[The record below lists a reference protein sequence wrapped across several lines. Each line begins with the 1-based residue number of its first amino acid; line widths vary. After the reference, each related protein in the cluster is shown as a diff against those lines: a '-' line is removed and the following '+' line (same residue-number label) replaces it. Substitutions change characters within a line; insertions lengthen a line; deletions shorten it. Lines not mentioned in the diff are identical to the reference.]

1 MLALRIAL
9 RYLLAR
15 KSHNAVNVIA
25 IIAVLGVAVASA
37 AMVVVLSVFNGFTDL
52 AESHISKYDPEI
64 QVTRADGRVIGNADS
79 LAAALQ
85 ADKDIAM
92 AMPTLSERALISTY
106 TAQCPVRFK
115 GVPEHYERM
124 NHLDRTI
131 VDGVYA
137 VCSTDDIPAVQISVG
152 VSNSVMLH
160 PNADSHIEIYVPRRQ
175 GRINPANPAAAFRS
189 SKVVISGVFQVN
201 QQDIDADGMIVPLA
215 VARDLLEYD
224 TEASAVEVSVAE
236 GRDVATVKSNLKAR
250 LGADYDVKNRLEQRA
265 ESFRMISI
273 EKWVTFMMLI
283 FVLVISLFNI
293 ISTLSLLV
301 IEKRD
306 NMATLRAFGATQ
318 SMVRRVFILEGW
330 LITAIGGILGI
341 AIGVALV
348 YAQQTYHLIKIGG
361 DSAALVV
368 RWYPVHLLYSDMFV
382 VFGCVLA
389 TGLLTAQITRLF
401 LKKTERTN
409 LY

>member
-236 GRDVATVKSNLKAR
+236 GCDVATVKSNLKAR

>member
-1 MLALRIAL
+1 
-9 RYLLAR
+9 LAR

-201 QQDIDADGMIVPLA
+201 QQDIDADGMIVPLD

-236 GRDVATVKSNLKAR
+236 GCDVATVKSNLKAR

>member
-1 MLALRIAL
+1 
-9 RYLLAR
+9 
-15 KSHNAVNVIA
+15 
-25 IIAVLGVAVASA
+25 
-37 AMVVVLSVFNGFTDL
+37 
-52 AESHISKYDPEI
+52 
-64 QVTRADGRVIGNADS
+64 
-79 LAAALQ
+79 
-85 ADKDIAM
+85 
-92 AMPTLSERALISTY
+92 MPTLSERALISTY

-201 QQDIDADGMIVPLA
+201 QQDIDADGMIVPLD

-224 TEASAVEVSVAE
+224 TEASAVEVSVAD
-236 GRDVATVKSNLKAR
+236 GGDVATVKSNLKAR

>member
-201 QQDIDADGMIVPLA
+201 QQDIDADGMIVPLP

-348 YAQQTYHLIKIGG
+348 YAQQTHHLIKIGG

>member
-15 KSHNAVNVIA
+15 KSHNAVNIIA

-52 AESHISKYDPEI
+52 AEEHISQYDPEI
-64 QVTRADGRVIGNADS
+64 EISRTDGRVIGNADS

-85 ADKDIAM
+85 ADKSIQF
-92 AMPTLSERALISTY
+92 AMPTLSERALINTY

-115 GVPEHYERM
+115 GVPEHFERM
-124 NHLDRTI
+124 SHIDKTI
-131 VDGVYA
+131 VDGEYA
-137 VCSTDDIPAVQISVG
+137 VCTTDDFPAVQISVG

-160 PNADSHIEIYVPRRQ
+160 PNADAHIEMYVPRRQ

-189 SKVVISGVFQVN
+189 AQVAISGVFQVN
-201 QQDIDADGMIVPLA
+201 QSDIDADGIIVPLS

-224 TEASAVEVSVAE
+224 TEASAVEIGIAKGYDLE
-236 GRDVATVKSNLKAR
+236 TVKANLKTR
-250 LGADYDVKNRLEQRA
+250 LGADYAVKNRLEQRA

-330 LITAIGGILGI
+330 LITAIGGIFGI
-341 AIGVALV
+341 ALGVALV

-361 DSAALVV
+361 DAAALIV
-368 RWYPVHLLYSDMFV
+368 RWYPVHLLYGDLLI

-401 LKKTERTN
+401 LKNTERTN

>member
-201 QQDIDADGMIVPLA
+201 QQDIDADGMIVPLD

-236 GRDVATVKSNLKAR
+236 GCDVATVKSNLKAR

>member
-201 QQDIDADGMIVPLA
+201 QQDIDADGMIVPLD

-224 TEASAVEVSVAE
+224 TEASAVEVSVAD
-236 GRDVATVKSNLKAR
+236 GGDVATVKSNLKAR